1 MLIVRFTNE
10 VQGQPLDIATV
21 LARAKSTA
29 PYRAITEVVEM
40 LSGAAKLGFREAAPT
55 EKAARAGVSASR
67 VSAAVHDLERRGAI
81 RLEHVP
87 WRR

>member
-40 LSGAAKLGFREAAPT
+40 LVVRRRGFREAAPT